1 MMPRKL
7 SFLDQLIG
15 NADQVLRTLSG
26 DANQAERDSPAST
39 EAESKMAADERKH
52 VAGLMRVN
60 HTGEVCAQALY
71 QGQALTAKLPG
82 VREKMEQAAAEEVDH
97 LVWCEE
103 RLQQLGSSTS
113 HLNPLWYGLSFAL
126 GAAAGVAGDRWSLG
140 FVAATEERVCEHLS
154 DHLRQIPADDQ
165 RSRRI
170 LEQMLED
177 ERKHGDLALAAGGEN
192 FPEPV
197 KRLMTAV
204 SKVMTSS
211 SYRL

>member
-1 MMPRKL
+1 MTPRKL
-7 SFLDQLIG
+7 SFLDQLID
-15 NADQVLRTLSG
+15 NADQVLRTLAG
-26 DANQAERDSPAST
+26 EANQAQRSSPGEGESET
-39 EAESKMAADERKH
+39 EMAVDDRRH

-71 QGQALTAKLPG
+71 QGQALTASLPK
-82 VREKMEQAAAEEVDH
+82 VREKMEQAAAEEIDH

-103 RLQQLGSSTS
+103 RLEQLGSHTS

-126 GAAAGVAGDRWSLG
+126 GAAAGIAGDRWSLG

-154 DHLRQIPADDQ
+154 DHLQQIPQDDM
-165 RSRRI
+165 RSRLI

-177 ERKHGDLALAAGGEN
+177 ERKHGDLALEAGGRE

-197 KRLMTAV
+197 KRVMTAV

-211 SYRL
+211 SYRV

>member
-1 MMPRKL
+1 MTPRKL
-7 SFLDQLIG
+7 SLLDQLID

-26 DANQAERDSPAST
+26 ATNQAQRSSPA
-39 EAESKMAADERKH
+39 AEEPESEMAVGERKH

-71 QGQALTAKLPG
+71 QGQALTAKLPD
-82 VREKMEQAAAEEVDH
+82 VREKMEQAAAEEIDH

-103 RLQQLGSSTS
+103 RLQQLGSHTS
-113 HLNPLWYGLSFAL
+113 HLNPLWYGLSFAI
-126 GAAAGVAGDRWSLG
+126 GAAAGIAGDRWSLG

-154 DHLRQIPADDQ
+154 DHLQQIPQDDL

-177 ERKHGDLALAAGGEN
+177 EQRHGDLALAAGGED

-197 KRLMTAV
+197 KRAMTAV

-211 SYRL
+211 SYRV